1 MKEKCEFKE
10 DMINEGNIV
19 SEKDL
24 IGDWQGGMQKCHQ
37 LKKLL
42 IKPGE
47 KL

>member
-24 IGDWQGGMQKCHQ
+24 IGD
-37 LKKLL
+37 
-42 IKPGE
+42 
-47 KL
+47 